1 MGYSIMNILGGKEKK
16 EANSVG
22 VSSSDASSYTSNKD
36 NAGEV
41 SSSQS
46 PSPVSSSPTMPSPLL
61 ANSLLQQQLAAAAN
75 SQANSF
81 NPFMLNPFLAA
92 AAAQAAQG
100 ANNGAASP
108 AFLNNLALLSN
119 FGLSQNNQGPNGL
132 KQQQQQ
138 QNPVDFWP
146 WLGLSM
152 SALYGL
158 DSEYFCFFVR

>member
-1 MGYSIMNILGGKEKK
+1 MGYSIMNILGGGKEKK

-22 VSSSDASSYTSNKD
+22 LSSSDASSYTSNKD

-61 ANSLLQQQLAAAAN
+61 TNSLIQQQLAAAAAN
-75 SQANSF
+75 SQANNF

-100 ANNGAASP
+100 ANNPAANP

-119 FGLSQNNQGPNGL
+119 FGLSQSNQSPNGL
-132 KQQQQQ
+132 KQQ

-158 DSEYFCFFVR
+158 DSE